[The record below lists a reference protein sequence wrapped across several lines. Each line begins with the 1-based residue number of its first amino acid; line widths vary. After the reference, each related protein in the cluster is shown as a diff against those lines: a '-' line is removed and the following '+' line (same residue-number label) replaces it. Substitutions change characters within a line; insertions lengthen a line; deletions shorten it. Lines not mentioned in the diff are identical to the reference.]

1 MLLKSKL
8 STKYERAEPS
18 KHLSGSW
25 HLYIDPVFAGR
36 LAYLAKSKGVK
47 IISNSAY
54 RSTADQTELYRKF
67 LKGLVKSAAK
77 PGTSWHEFRLAVD
90 TSTQPFRNMSNAEL
104 KQYGLSKPI
113 SSEGWHFQP
122 IETAGETDRRKWA
135 PEEVEDD
142 MTEAEVKKIIEEAK
156 TVYKTA
162 NDIPEWGKP
171 TISRLIK
178 KGAIKPDAS
187 GAINIT
193 HEMLRILVIMDRED
207 D

>member
-1 MLLKSKL
+1 MLKSKL
-8 STKYERAEPS
+8 STKYKTADS
-18 KHLSGSW
+18 AQFLSNGW
-25 HLYIDPVFAGR
+25 QELDPIFAGR
-36 LAYLAKSKGVK
+36 LAHLCKVTGCK
-47 IISNSAY
+47 IVASSAY
-54 RSTADQTELYRKF
+54 RSRKEQERMYALY
-67 LKGLVKSAAK
+67 LVGQIRSAAK
-77 PGTSWHEFRLAVD
+77 PGTSWHEYRLALD
-90 TSTQPFRNMSNAEL
+90 TSTQPIRRMTNEQL
-104 KQYGLSKPI
+104 KPYGLCKPI
-113 SSEGWHFQP
+113 SYEGWHIQP

-142 MTEAEVKKIIEEAK
+142 MTESEVKKIIEESK

-162 NDIPEWGKP
+162 NDIPDWGKP